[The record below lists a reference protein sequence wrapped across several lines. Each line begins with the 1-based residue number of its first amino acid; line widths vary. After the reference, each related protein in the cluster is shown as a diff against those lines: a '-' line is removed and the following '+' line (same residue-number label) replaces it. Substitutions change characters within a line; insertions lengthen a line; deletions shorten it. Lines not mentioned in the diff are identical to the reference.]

1 LIIVAE
7 SGNGCSRLIE
17 REGGIEQTFLNF
29 VGLLFVHI
37 ITNPAFSRR
46 AYDLV

>member
-17 REGGIEQTFLNF
+17 REGGIEQMFLKLRQPRL
-29 VGLLFVHI
+29 G
-37 ITNPAFSRR
+37 P
-46 AYDLV
+46 